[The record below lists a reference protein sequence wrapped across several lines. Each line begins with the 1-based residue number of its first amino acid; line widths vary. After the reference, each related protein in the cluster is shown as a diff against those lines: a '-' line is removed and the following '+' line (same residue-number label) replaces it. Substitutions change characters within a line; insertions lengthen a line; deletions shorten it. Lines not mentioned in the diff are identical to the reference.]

1 MIIPISRQTP
11 YCDIVDTDMVDMD
24 MLLQEDRCGRRNKIV
39 CVKGQD
45 CWTLGCSP
53 TQKRGTWWVVAIS
66 LSHCITVQRPQC
78 SLFIIPPRVILG
90 HTFFFALNYL
100 DNPVWAMDKMNNSR
114 SFEAILQGLFSVDSF
129 FFLSG
134 LLVAYIFTIKKDQIK
149 DLGILFWC
157 KFVLHRFLRL
167 LPPYMALV
175 GLSCWWRTEYCLTTK
190 KGLIVLSCVH
200 PKS

>member
-1 MIIPISRQTP
+1 MTLVQGPC
-11 YCDIVDTDMVDMD
+11 YCRRIV
-24 MLLQEDRCGRRNKIV
+24 
-39 CVKGQD
+39 
-45 CWTLGCSP
+45 
-53 TQKRGTWWVVAIS
+53 VVAEIKQFVS
-66 LSHCITVQRPQC
+66 KDRIAGRQGVPLPKKGEPDEQLLSPCPHCITVQRPQC
-78 SLFIIPPRVILG
+78 RLFIIIPPRVILG

-175 GLSCWWRTEYCLTTK
+175 GLSCW
-190 KGLIVLSCVH
+190 
-200 PKS
+200 